1 MPETST
7 IDEPVKLRICS
18 GGFRAYWSLFS
29 VLLAVGTNRLC
40 LRAADIEPRAYSNI
54 PVGINFLVVGY
65 AYNEGNVAFDPSVPI
80 KDGQLVT
87 HNLVLAYARSFDLWG
102 KSGKFDII
110 LPEAWLSGTAKVL
123 GQSRSREVYGFAD
136 PLLRLYLN
144 LFGAPALSLRDFAS
158 YKQNTI
164 IGVSLAV
171 TAPAG
176 QYDPQKL
183 VNIGTNRWSFKPE
196 IGISKAL
203 DPLTIELAAGAYFFT
218 DNEQPFRG
226 NNLQQAPIYA
236 IQGHL
241 IYNFGRGFWGSLD
254 TNYYFGGQTTK
265 DNVTS
270 DHSQSNWRL
279 GATFTVPLDRQNSI
293 KIYGNTGIYSRT
305 GSNFDTIG
313 IIWQY
318 RWGKDL

>member
-1 MPETST
+1 MTEMSS
-7 IDEPVKLRICS
+7 IVESVQRGADF
-18 GGFRAYWSLFS
+18 GASLFS
-29 VLLAVGTNRLC
+29 VLLGVAAAGTTSLC

-54 PVGINFLVVGY
+54 PVGINFLEAGY
-65 AYNEGNVAFDPSVPI
+65 AYSEGNVAFDPSVPI

-110 LPEAWLSGTAKVL
+110 IPEAWLSGTAKVL
-123 GQSRSREVYGFAD
+123 GQPRSREVYGLAD
-136 PLLRLYLN
+136 PLLRFYVN
-144 LFGAPALSLRDFAS
+144 LSGAPALSLRDFAS

-171 TAPAG
+171 SVPLG

-196 IGISKAL
+196 IGVSKTL
-203 DPLTIELAAGAYFFT
+203 GPLTLELATGAYFFT

-226 NNLQQAPIYA
+226 NNLQQAPVYA
-236 IQGHL
+236 VQAHL
-241 IYNFGRGFWGSLD
+241 IYNFGRGFWGALD

-265 DNVTS
+265 DGVTG
-270 DHSQSNWRL
+270 DESQANWRL
-279 GATFTVPLDRQNSI
+279 GATLAIPLDRQNSI
-293 KIYGNTGIYSRT
+293 KIFGNTGIYSRT

-313 IIWQY
+313 IVWQY
-318 RWGKDL
+318 RWGQGL